1 MHAIHEAIVPQ
12 ATAGHRRSRNA
23 YKGAPQAEAIH
34 SPPLK
39 HFLTHYEHAHPSP
52 SPPPHSTQTH
62 TPRASDPI
70 VKNAHRASG
79 HLTVE
84 LPISERARPE
94 CAPPGSNTAS
104 KSSDSHGGRTS
115 EPHCIS
121 PPPKRPHQERTRRGG
136 WRVVFRQYEDATDRA
151 PLVDVDCAALV
162 SHRQARCFAGNLE
175 RPVPRGLFPYNL
187 DRGAKG
193 PVDENWNNATMASTA
208 DEEYTARRITE
219 IERAS
224 STRADGRPA
233 NRQRTEASPACTSSS
248 TGLEGG

>member
-1 MHAIHEAIVPQ
+1 MYTRLQVHLRTRP
-12 ATAGHRRSRNA
+12 RR
-23 YKGAPQAEAIH
+23 IL
-34 SPPLK
+34 SPLP
-39 HFLTHYEHAHPSP
+39 
-52 SPPPHSTQTH
+52 
-62 TPRASDPI
+62 DPI

-84 LPISERARPE
+84 LPISERVRPD

-104 KSSDSHGGRTS
+104 KSSDSHGGPYERATLYLATAKTTS
-115 EPHCIS
+115 S
-121 PPPKRPHQERTRRGG
+121 GADAAGR
-136 WRVVFRQYEDATDRA
+136 DATDRA

-219 IERAS
+219 IERAP

-248 TGLEGG
+248 TGPGGGSVVVRPSRGRRSLFKGKRLKGLHACLRASLEYVKVVYTGNWND